1 MINGQ
6 DDYGKYKILR
16 PLYSDHDYDN
26 NGFPVIKKDD
36 FDYGEWNDTYLC
48 NFKNI
53 KSHGQKNKSIVIMFN
68 YDNVIN
74 GLWNDPFRYLPKLLG
89 FKAVCTPDYSV
100 YPGMNINDVRYNVY
114 KNRWIGCML
123 QEKGYKVIPTIQ
135 WALEDTY
142 DICFSGV
149 EEGSVVI
156 ISTLGCINNKE
167 IFLKGFNE
175 MKKRIKPS
183 LIIVFGKMIEGMVG
197 TFLQYEYKDSFM
209 RKQDYEQLR
218 LFPIEKVFKLEGG
231 EYYGQ

>member
-6 DDYGKYKILR
+6 DDYEKYKILR

-218 LFPIEKVFKLEGG
+218 LFPIEKVFKLEGAN
-231 EYYGQ
+231 Y